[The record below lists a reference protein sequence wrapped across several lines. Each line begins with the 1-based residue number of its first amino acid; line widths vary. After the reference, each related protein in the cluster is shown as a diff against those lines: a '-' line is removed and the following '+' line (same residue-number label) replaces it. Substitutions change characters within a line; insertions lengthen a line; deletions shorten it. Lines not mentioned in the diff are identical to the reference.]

1 MNNASINK
9 QQFLRGLRVGVPISL
24 GYLAVSFALGITARE
39 DGLTAIQATITSL
52 LVNASA
58 GQYAAFTVM
67 AAQGG
72 YLEIAIVEA
81 VTNARY
87 ILMSAAL
94 SQKLPEN
101 AKLWH
106 RLVVGFNVNDE
117 IFGMAIAEPDKLN
130 PFYYF
135 GMMVVAMPGWAT
147 GTFLG
152 CSVGSIL
159 PARLISALSVA
170 LYGMFLAVIIP
181 AAKKNR
187 VILGVVLV
195 SMSASL
201 GLTVWPL
208 FAGISSGT
216 RIIIITVVLSAVA
229 AVLFPVKEE
238 ADDRDA

>member
-1 MNNASINK
+1 MNK
-9 QQFLRGLRVGVPISL
+9 KQFLRGLRVGIPISL

-39 DGLTAIQATITSL
+39 DGLTALQATITSF
-52 LVNASA
+52 LVNAAA

-72 YLEIAIVEA
+72 YLEIAVVEA

-94 SQKLPEN
+94 SQKLPVN

-106 RLVVGFNVNDE
+106 RLVIGFNVNDE
-117 IFGMAIAEPDKLN
+117 IFGMAIAEEDKLN

-135 GMMVVAMPGWAT
+135 GMMVIAMPGWAT

-159 PARLISALSVA
+159 PERLISALSVA

-187 VILGVVLV
+187 IILGVVLA
-195 SMSASL
+195 SMAASL
-201 GLTVWPL
+201 LFTVLPWLSGL
-208 FAGISSGT
+208 SSGT
-216 RIIIITVVLSAVA
+216 RTIIITVILSALA

-238 ADDRDA
+238 P